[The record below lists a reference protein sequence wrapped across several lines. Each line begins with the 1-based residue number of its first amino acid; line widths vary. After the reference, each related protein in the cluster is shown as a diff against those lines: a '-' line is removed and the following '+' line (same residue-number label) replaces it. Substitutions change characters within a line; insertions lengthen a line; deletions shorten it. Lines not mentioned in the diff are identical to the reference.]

1 MHFHIRVKEREILYL
16 LKQKSEHTCTGL
28 GATSP
33 GCGALAGSDLG
44 LLAAGC
50 LDVSWRLLA
59 LELLFVL
66 I

>member
-1 MHFHIRVKEREILYL
+1 MHFHIRVKEREIYL
-16 LKQKSEHTCTGL
+16 LKKTSEHTCTWL

-33 GCGALAGSDLG
+33 GRGALAGS

-50 LDVSWRLLA
+50 LDVPWRLLV
-59 LELLFVL
+59 LELFFVL

>member
-1 MHFHIRVKEREILYL
+1 MREVYL
-16 LKQKSEHTCTGL
+16 LKQASEHTCTGL

-33 GCGALAGSDLG
+33 DCGALAGSDLG

-50 LDVSWRLLA
+50 LGVSWRLLV